1 MPVEFLGIAGTNPAS
16 EVTPRTGGPLDL
28 EYTAKLARAHED
40 NGWDRI
46 LFAYHSGSPDPAQVA
61 AYVAGRTERINLV
74 VAHRPNVAYPTLTA
88 KTFATLDHISG
99 GRFEVHVITG
109 GSTADQAAEGDFLAK
124 DDRYGRT
131 REFIQILKQAW
142 TSDERF
148 DFDGEH
154 YRFEQFRRRHQA
166 AAAAAAADLV
176 RWLVRGG
183 VRGRCGR
190 GGHLRAV
197 GRAAGRDPEQL
208 ATIDA
213 AAAAA
218 GRADRPT
225 IQIAFRP
232 ILAPTEELAWEKA
245 ERILGRIKDVQAGGV
260 PPPAPLEDPR
270 ERGLAAAA
278 QGGRGRRAARPRA
291 LDRADRADRRRRQL
305 DRLVGT
311 PDTVAAAL
319 LDYYDLGIRIF
330 SARGYDIYD
339 DAIDFGRYVIPLV
352 RSEVAHREDAKGP
365 GLMTVVTDLEQDW
378 QTWHAAR
385 ERGPGHRLRLAVRRR
400 LRLAARGACG
410 DRTDCPASGGPT
422 RSRRT

>member
-28 EYTAKLARAHED
+28 EYTSKLARAHED

-61 AYVAGRTERINLV
+61 AYIAGRTERINLV

-88 KTFATLDHISG
+88 KTFSTLDHLSN

-109 GSTADQAAEGDFLAK
+109 GSTADQAAEGDYLAK

-148 DFDGEH
+148 DFDGNH
-154 YRFEQFRRRHQA
+154 YRFEHFLADIKPVQRPRPRISFGGSSPA
-166 AAAAAAADLV
+166 AY
-176 RWLVRGG
+176 
-183 VRGRCGR
+183 
-190 GGHLRAV
+190 AV
-197 GRAAGRDPEQL
+197 GAAEADIFALWGEPLAGTREQL

-232 ILAPTEELAWEKA
+232 IIAPTEELAWEKA
-245 ERILGRIKDVQAGGV
+245 ENVIGRIKEVQAGGV
-260 PPPAPLEDPR
+260 PASTRLRSKTPENAGSQRL
-270 ERGLAAAA
+270 LKAVAA
-278 QGGRGRRAARPRA
+278 GDRHDRA
-291 LDRADRADRRRRQL
+291 LWTAPTGLTGGGGNSTA
-305 DRLVGT
+305 LVGT
-311 PDTVAAAL
+311 PETVAAAL

-339 DAIDFGRYVIPLV
+339 DAIDFGRHVIPLV
-352 RSEVAHREDAKGP
+352 RSEVAHREQRK
-365 GLMTVVTDLEQDW
+365 
-378 QTWHAAR
+378 
-385 ERGPGHRLRLAVRRR
+385 
-400 LRLAARGACG
+400 
-410 DRTDCPASGGPT
+410 AS
-422 RSRRT
+422 